1 MRRRY
6 LLGAIV
12 ALYADASAIGAATD
26 RLNRLIELG
35 DNLSKQDLVDLYT
48 NPYIMAELED
58 AIRGL

>member
-1 MRRRY
+1 MRF

-12 ALYADASAIGAATD
+12 TWFAEASAAAD

-35 DNLSKQDLVDLYT
+35 DNLSKRDLVDLYT

-58 AIRGL
+58 AIRAL